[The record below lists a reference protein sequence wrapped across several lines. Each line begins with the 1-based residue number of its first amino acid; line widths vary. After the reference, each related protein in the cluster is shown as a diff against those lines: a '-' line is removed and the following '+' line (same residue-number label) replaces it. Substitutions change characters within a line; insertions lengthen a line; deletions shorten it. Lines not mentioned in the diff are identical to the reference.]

1 MLLYRPPGSWPAHV
15 NTNTE
20 IMTSKVLLFLGICP
34 ALILLPTLG
43 FGAEADA
50 LAILAN
56 IQARHQP
63 FGAILDPI
71 FTLTD
76 SDHIAGYTR
85 CGDSALWT
93 GHYLAAEAFR
103 YKVTQAPDALN
114 DVKTAIAALKG
125 LADVT
130 GTNLLARCMV
140 VASSPYAA
148 GISSEEAANGIHT
161 NSSAG
166 WIWVGNTS
174 RDEYS
179 GALFGLAVAYD
190 MVADPAIQSS
200 ISDLVTR
207 LIDFLNGNDWSVV
220 MPDGSTSTTFL
231 IRPDQ
236 IETFLAIGRHVNSG
250 HFSGLSFETQ
260 RVLLATAVPAPI
272 GVDTA
277 SDDSY
282 FKFNLDY
289 INLFNLI
296 RLEASSAKTI
306 YQSAY
311 SLLRDHTAPHQ
322 NAFFNIIDLALNG
335 PNQARDSQTLA
346 LLDAWLLRLRRD
358 FGVDLNGTV
367 PVCGSQACQPVPVWL
382 RPPTDFL
389 WQRSPFG
396 LAAGGAGIIES
407 AGIDYILPYWMA
419 RYYGLQ
425 ESVVVQSAAAPISV
439 VAPQS
444 LGSIFGPNLASTTGQ
459 AASETPPLSLGGV
472 SVTVQD
478 SAGTTAGVPL
488 LYVSPGQIN
497 FLMPPNLAT
506 GIATF
511 TITGGPNSPLTATG
525 AVGQVAP
532 ALFSLGR
539 NGSGIAA
546 ATAIRVNAGNP
557 AQQFPVMLF
566 DCTTSPCQ
574 PVPVEVGLDTPVYLT
589 LYATGIRNRSSL
601 DNVLVTIN
609 GMSVPA
615 LYAGPQ
621 PQFPGLDQ
629 INVPLTENLS
639 GSGVANIVLKVDQ
652 HQANT
657 VTVDVQ

>member
-1 MLLYRPPGSWPAHV
+1 MTNKALL
-15 NTNTE
+15 
-20 IMTSKVLLFLGICP
+20 LLGICSAFTMFP
-34 ALILLPTLG
+34 SLG
-43 FGAEADA
+43 RAAESDA
-50 LAILAN
+50 LGIIAN
-56 IQARHQP
+56 IQARHLP

-76 SDHIAGYTR
+76 SDQIAGYTR

-93 GHYLAAEAFR
+93 GYYLAAEAFR

-114 DVKTAIAALKG
+114 NVKTAVAALKG

-130 GTNLLARCMV
+130 GTNLLARCMA
-140 VASSPYAA
+140 VANSPYAA

-179 GALFGLAVAYD
+179 GALFGLTVAYD
-190 MVADPAIQSS
+190 MVTDPTVQSS

-207 LIDFLNGNDWSVV
+207 LIDFLNGHDWSVV
-220 MPDGSTSTTFL
+220 MPDGSTSTSFL

-236 IETFLAIGRHVNSG
+236 IEAFLAIGRHVNSG
-250 HFSGLSFETQ
+250 HFSSLSYETQ
-260 RVLLATAVPAPI
+260 RVLLAPTVPAPI

-289 INLFNLI
+289 INLYNLI
-296 RLEASSAKTI
+296 RLEASSAKSI

-311 SLLRDHTAPHQ
+311 SLLRNHTAPHQ

-335 PNQARDSQTLA
+335 RNAARDGQTLA

-358 FGVDLNGTV
+358 FGVDLHGVV
-367 PVCGSQACQPVPVWL
+367 PVCGSQACQPIPIWL

-389 WQRSPFG
+389 WQRSPFE
-396 LAAGGAGIIES
+396 LAVGGAGTIES

-425 ESVVVQSAAAPISV
+425 ESIVIQSAAAPISV

-444 LGSIFGPNLASTTGQ
+444 LGSMFGTNLASTTQQ
-459 AASETPPLSLGGV
+459 ATSQSLPLSLGGV
-472 SVTVQD
+472 SVSVQD
-478 SAGTTAGVPL
+478 SAGTTAAVPL
-488 LYVSPGQIN
+488 LYVSTGQIN
-497 FLMPPNLAT
+497 FQMPPGLAT
-506 GIATF
+506 GVATF
-511 TITGGPNSPLTATG
+511 TITGGPNSPLTAIG

-532 ALFSLGR
+532 ALFSINGT
-539 NGSGIAA
+539 GSGIAA

-557 AQQFPVMLF
+557 TQQFSVTLF
-566 DCTTSPCQ
+566 NCSTSPCQ
-574 PVPVEVGLDTPVYLT
+574 PVPVDVGLDTPIYMT
-589 LYATGIRNRSSL
+589 LYSTGIRNRSSL

-609 GMSVPA
+609 GISVPA

-621 PQFPGLDQ
+621 PQFVGLDQ
-629 INVPLTENLS
+629 INVPLTLNLH